1 MLAGWIGVVIFAAA
15 MVAGVRANYLAD
27 RIVDEVQARMEPK
40 DRIPW
45 YRVRTWHWYG
55 FVAQHKRL
63 YPTSDLRRR
72 TNLWSALS
80 FGLLLVAVFCFQLSV
95 KAGWN

>member
-1 MLAGWIGVVIFAAA
+1 MSAGWIGVVVFAVA

-27 RIVDEVQARMEPK
+27 RIVDEVQARMESK
-40 DRIPW
+40 DRIPR

-63 YPTSDLRRR
+63 YPTSDLRKRSH
-72 TNLWSALS
+72 LWSALC
-80 FGLLLVAVFCFQLSV
+80 FGLLLVAVFCFSTSI
-95 KAGWN
+95 KSG